1 MEEPLEVVSVGSALV
16 DEEYLVSNLPEP
28 DAGAYVHEESVGFGG
43 VAANGAVGLSR
54 LGHDTGVV
62 VQLGN
67 DDNADLVEANLREE
81 GVSTARVRYDD
92 EERSTYCM
100 VFRDPD
106 GERTIVTGGGAA
118 KNLELT
124 EADEAALRS
133 AEVVFA
139 NGFCPD
145 RVSRRLAELAADGE
159 IRLVF
164 DLASTLDELA
174 DRATERETIDD
185 LLPHLALFVA
195 NEVSIDSYLGV
206 RGEEAIE
213 ALRKRGVSRGA
224 LTSGEEGALLW
235 DAEGVVEVSAFD
247 VDVVDTTGAGDA
259 FVCGLIHEWLL
270 AGESAAEA
278 GRFGAAAG
286 AFNCTEQ
293 SARGGMVDDDRIRTF
308 LAERS

>member
-1 MEEPLEVVSVGSALV
+1 MEDPLEVVSVGSALV

-81 GVSTARVRYDD
+81 GVSTAGVRYDD

-118 KNLELT
+118 KKLELT
-124 EADEAALRS
+124 PDDEEALRS

-145 RVSRRLAELAADGE
+145 RVSR
-159 IRLVF
+159 
-164 DLASTLDELA
+164 
-174 DRATERETIDD
+174 
-185 LLPHLALFVA
+185 
-195 NEVSIDSYLGV
+195 
-206 RGEEAIE
+206 
-213 ALRKRGVSRGA
+213 
-224 LTSGEEGALLW
+224 
-235 DAEGVVEVSAFD
+235 
-247 VDVVDTTGAGDA
+247 
-259 FVCGLIHEWLL
+259 
-270 AGESAAEA
+270 
-278 GRFGAAAG
+278 
-286 AFNCTEQ
+286 
-293 SARGGMVDDDRIRTF
+293 
-308 LAERS
+308 

>member
-1 MEEPLEVVSVGSALV
+1 MDEPLEVVSVGSALV

-28 DAGAYVHEESVGFGG
+28 DGGAYVEEESIAFGG

-54 LGHDTGVV
+54 LGHSTGVV

-67 DDNADLVEANLREE
+67 DDNANLVEDNLREE
-81 GVSTARVRYDD
+81 GVSTERVRYDE

-100 VFRDPD
+100 VFRDPE

-124 EADEAALRS
+124 PEDEEALRS

-145 RVSRRLAELAADGE
+145 RVSRRLAEMAAAGE

-174 DRATERETIDD
+174 DRATERETIDE

-206 RGEEAIE
+206 RGEAAIDR
-213 ALRKRGVSRGA
+213 LRERGIERGA
-224 LTSGEEGALLW
+224 LTAGEDGALLW
-235 DAEGVVEVSAFD
+235 EGGEVVEVSAFD
-247 VDVVDTTGAGDA
+247 VEVVDTTGAGDA

-270 AGESAAEA
+270 GGKPAAEA
-278 GRFGAAAG
+278 GRFAAAAG
-286 AFNCTEQ
+286 AYNCTER
-293 SARGGMVDDDRIRTF
+293 SARGGMVDDDRIRAF